1 MTNAEKIQQMPDEEL
16 LEWLDKTG
24 CARMPYDRWRAWLA
38 EEADGAD
45 GSKKQGDERWLTKRE
60 ETSVS
65 GSSASGCRRL
75 GKSRKSCARNEQ

>member
-38 EEADGAD
+38 EEADCSDGPDCSDGAD
-45 GSKKQGDERWLTKRE
+45 ESKSKE
-60 ETSVS
+60 E
-65 GSSASGCRRL
+65 
-75 GKSRKSCARNEQ
+75 

>member
-1 MTNAEKIQQMPDEEL
+1 MTNAERIRAMSDEEL

-45 GSKKQGDERWLTKRE
+45 GSKKQGDER
-60 ETSVS
+60 
-65 GSSASGCRRL
+65 
-75 GKSRKSCARNEQ
+75 